1 MAIVRADVAQDFPH
15 NIGMRNWSLNPEA
28 PEFFPARKRLL
39 SASSPVF
46 SPSTPI
52 FLHYYT
58 HPLLSASTFSH
69 LSYTYPQP
77 HALQPHF
84 FIPEKAASASVP
96 MTETVSPLLEPFKTT
111 MVVDEAPEPRTAARK
126 ENLGGTRPSVRDK
139 PYWKSD
145 KRYGKKGFVI
155 VDRNSSQARKKQCRG
170 KPSSYSSQDQK
181 HFAKTYPKKARGR
194 AGNKYNK
201 REKHPPI
208 PLKPDGLETTVMIKN
223 IPNRYT
229 YIYIIFWFHPYSM
242 LWCLLLIETCE
253 DLLGCLTDLYRILCL
268 KHLNEVLD
276 IGVCRRE
283 MLEDVLDQ
291 HCMLTNKEAE
301 SQIGSADEDE
311 QPSLSAFD
319 FLYLPIDFVTK
330 SNKGYAFVNFTNP
343 KAARKFSRAWHN
355 KHWPCINSNKIR
367 EIHCAKLQGRE
378 ELVKHFENMEF
389 PSENFQPLSF
399 NPARDGSKQAVKETI
414 VGRCIG
420 SK

>member
-52 FLHYYT
+52 FLRYYT

-69 LSYTYPQP
+69 LSYTYPHP

-96 MTETVSPLLEPFKTT
+96 MTETVTPLLEPFKTT

-170 KPSSYSSQDQK
+170 KPSSYSSQDKK
-181 HFAKTYPKKARGR
+181 HFAKTYPKTARGR

-229 YIYIIFWFHPYSM
+229 
-242 LWCLLLIETCE
+242 
-253 DLLGCLTDLYRILCL
+253 
-268 KHLNEVLD
+268 
-276 IGVCRRE
+276 
-283 MLEDVLDQ
+283 
-291 HCMLTNKEAE
+291 
-301 SQIGSADEDE
+301 
-311 QPSLSAFD
+311 
-319 FLYLPIDFVTK
+319 TK

>member
-1 MAIVRADVAQDFPH
+1 MATVRDDVAQDFPH

-58 HPLLSASTFSH
+58 HPLLSASTVSH
-69 LSYTYPQP
+69 LSYTYPHP

-84 FIPEKAASASVP
+84 FIPEKAASASVA

-155 VDRNSSQARKKQCRG
+155 VDRNSSYARKKQCRG
-170 KPSSYSSQDQK
+170 KPSSYSSQDKK
-181 HFAKTYPKKARGR
+181 HFAKTCPKKARGR

-229 YIYIIFWFHPYSM
+229 
-242 LWCLLLIETCE
+242 
-253 DLLGCLTDLYRILCL
+253 
-268 KHLNEVLD
+268 
-276 IGVCRRE
+276 RE

-291 HCMLTNKEAE
+291 HCMLTNKAAE

-311 QPSLSAFD
+311 QPSLTAFD

-399 NPARDGSKQAVKETI
+399 NPARDGSKQAVKQTI

>member
-52 FLHYYT
+52 FLRYYT

-69 LSYTYPQP
+69 LSYTYPHP

-84 FIPEKAASASVP
+84 FIPEKAASASMP
-96 MTETVSPLLEPFKTT
+96 MTETVTPLLEPFKTT

-170 KPSSYSSQDQK
+170 KPSSYSSQDKK

-229 YIYIIFWFHPYSM
+229 
-242 LWCLLLIETCE
+242 
-253 DLLGCLTDLYRILCL
+253 
-268 KHLNEVLD
+268 
-276 IGVCRRE
+276 RE